1 MRTIL
6 ALAAGASL
14 ALTIAATGAAQAQT
28 ASPQAPSAAQPPA
41 ASSAPASPAPSSA
54 TPSIKQIN
62 VVDIKELPEATQ
74 TKVNAV
80 VQQGSEADLQQMRSS
95 LDSNAQIKSALQ
107 AKGVSSAQV
116 VLASMDAD
124 GTLTLVTKKAS

>member
-14 ALTIAATGAAQAQT
+14 ALTVAAHAQAPS
-28 ASPQAPSAAQPPA
+28 SPQPSAPPPASAPATPAAPSAAP
-41 ASSAPASPAPSSA
+41 SA
-54 TPSIKQIN
+54 TPAIKQIN

-74 TKVNAV
+74 TQVNAV
-80 VQQGSEADLQQMRSS
+80 VAKGSDADLQQMRSS
-95 LDSNAQIKSALQ
+95 LDATPEIKSALQ
-107 AKGVSSAQV
+107 AKGVTSAEV

-124 GTLTLVTKKAS
+124 GTLTLVTKKPS

>member
-14 ALTIAATGAAQAQT
+14 ALTVAAQAQT
-28 ASPQAPSAAQPPA
+28 PAPQEPSAAPPPA
-41 ASSAPASPAPSSA
+41 ASSAPATPAPSA
-54 TPSIKQIN
+54 TPTIKQVN

-80 VQQGSEADLQQMRSS
+80 VAQGSDADLQQMRSS
-95 LDSNAQIKSALQ
+95 LDANAQIKSALQ

>member
-14 ALTIAATGAAQAQT
+14 ALTVAATGAQAQT
-28 ASPQAPSAAQPPA
+28 TSPQAPSAAQPPA
-41 ASSAPASPAPSSA
+41 ASSAPASPGPSSSA
-54 TPSIKQIN
+54 APSIKQIN

-95 LDSNAQIKSALQ
+95 LDANAQIKSALQ

>member
-14 ALTIAATGAAQAQT
+14 ALTVAATGAQAQT
-28 ASPQAPSAAQPPA
+28 TSPQAPSAAQPPA
-41 ASSAPASPAPSSA
+41 ASSAPASPGPSSSA
-54 TPSIKQIN
+54 APSIKQIN